1 MSKEGRS
8 KKKGYNQRYFMRLIR
23 SFGAM
28 LLIPIILALINYFW
42 FKNVLVDETVRYEQ
56 ALLKQAQTAIDEKL
70 QGIQL
75 YAFALSQ
82 NEEII
87 DFLENHTTQQGDL
100 LIKVERVRK
109 QLSSYVAQYP
119 CVKSVVVYS
128 TNQNIGVSATSAC
141 FEAWPQAA
149 VKLLRGN
156 TDDWKTEDFSEVEE
170 KIIEYLKTENL
181 YCHYVDFQDSS
192 GEQRVVL
199 IHSLPIWSSGISY
212 EGVLIAE
219 IDMDQLLRNSG
230 SFVEMAGGAFG
241 IRNKEGEFVADIGTK
256 DLFEQI
262 SELLLNEKNNAK
274 YESHY
279 IAALKKSVI
288 NDWKYIMIQPDDS
301 FLKKLRQNRNV
312 TLLLLMACLG
322 VGVFFAYTLS
332 KSNYRP
338 MRNIMEKLRVK
349 SVYNEEGNGDEYQY
363 IERTIDQMEESV
375 HTVQALIERQMPKIQ
390 SSMLQSLLANTI
402 TDYEEFQCRLKECGI
417 SYTAVSYIVAILHIQ
432 QFPIEQL
439 DKQAFLKEI
448 LFELLKETIGKQF
461 MYNIVEFPDDSLTLI
476 INGDSEKIKVEVQRV
491 LTIFM
496 NRARKELQMLLIIAV
511 GDPVRRLEDIPKM
524 HQETKI
530 ILEKQQGWEEFG
542 SILTTERKE
551 EFQLYYC
558 PAEIRNKIS
567 SYVMV
572 GKEDLACQVLEENYH
587 ENFDNREVSHAVAIS
602 YFIMLI
608 DTILSGCSVSEEEK
622 QHLWDEYN
630 PVVALLAEETPASM
644 LLIVKGFAQIVG
656 HYVHQ
661 RTEKHTDS
669 MKYKILD
676 FIQKEYSNNDLSLS
690 YVADHFYI
698 TPNYLS
704 TFFKEQVGDT
714 FLNYLTEFRIQKAK
728 TMLRE
733 TEDAINV
740 IAKKVGYASAN
751 TFIRTF
757 KKIEKMTPGEYR
769 ECSKTR

>member
-1 MSKEGRS
+1 
-8 KKKGYNQRYFMRLIR
+8 MRLIR

-28 LLIPIILALINYFW
+28 LLIPIILAMINYFW
-42 FKNVLVDETVRYEQ
+42 FKNVLVDETVQYDQ

-87 DFLENHTTQQGDL
+87 DFLGNRTTQQGDF
-100 LIKVERVRK
+100 LIEVERVRK

-128 TNQNIGVSATSAC
+128 ASQNTGVSATSAC

-156 TDDWKTEDFSEVEE
+156 IDDWNIDDFSEIEN

-181 YCHYVDFQDSS
+181 YCHYVDFQDSN
-192 GEQRVVL
+192 GEQRVIL

-219 IDMDQLLRNSG
+219 IDMNQLLRNSG

-241 IRNKEGEFVADIGTK
+241 ISNKEGEFVADIGVK

-262 SELLLNEKNNAK
+262 PESLLNEKKDNAK

-279 IAALKKSVI
+279 IAASKKSVL
-288 NDWKYIMIQPDDS
+288 NDWNYIMIQPDDS
-301 FLKKLRQNRNV
+301 FLKKLRQDRNV
-312 TLLLLMACLG
+312 ILLVLMACLG
-322 VGVFFAYTLS
+322 VGSFFAYILS

-349 SVYNEEGNGDEYQY
+349 SNYNEEGNGDEYQY
-363 IERTIDQMEESV
+363 IERMIDQMEESV
-375 HTVQALIERQMPKIQ
+375 HTVQALMERQMPKIQ
-390 SSMLQSLLANTI
+390 SSMLQSLLENTI
-402 TDYEEFQCRLKECGI
+402 TDYEEFRYRLKECGI
-417 SYTAVSYIVAILHIQ
+417 SYTATSYIVAILHIQ

-448 LFELLKETIGKQF
+448 LLELLKETMDKEF
-461 MYNIVEFPDDSLTLI
+461 VYNIVEFPDDTLTLI
-476 INGDSEKIKVEVQRV
+476 INGEFEKIKAKVQRV
-491 LTIFM
+491 LTVFM
-496 NRARKELQMLLIIAV
+496 NRARKELQILLIIAV
-511 GDPVRRLEDIPKM
+511 GDPVRNLEDIPKM
-524 HQETKI
+524 YQETKI
-530 ILEKQQGWEEFG
+530 ILKKQQGWEEFG

-558 PAEIRNKIS
+558 SAEIRNKIS
-567 SYVMV
+567 SYIMA
-572 GKEDLACQVLEENYH
+572 GKEDFACQVLEENYH
-587 ENFDNREVSHAVAIS
+587 ENFENREVSHAVAIS

-608 DTILSGCSVSEEEK
+608 DTIISGCSVSEEEK
-622 QHLWDEYN
+622 QRLWDEYN

-661 RTEKHTDS
+661 RTEKHTDI

-676 FIQKEYSNNDLSLS
+676 FIQNEYSNNDLSLS
-690 YVADHFYI
+690 YVADRFYI

-704 TFFKEQVGDT
+704 AFFKEHVGDT

-728 TMLRE
+728 NMLKE

-740 IAKKVGYASAN
+740 VAKKVGYASAN

-769 ECSKTR
+769 ERSKTR